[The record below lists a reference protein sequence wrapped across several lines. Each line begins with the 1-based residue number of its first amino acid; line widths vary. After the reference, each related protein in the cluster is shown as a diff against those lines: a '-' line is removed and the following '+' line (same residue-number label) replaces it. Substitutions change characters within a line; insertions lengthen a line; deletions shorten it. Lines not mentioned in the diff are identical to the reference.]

1 MLKARKA
8 NRVIRI
14 PDEKKD
20 AYAALG
26 YKITDMNDK
35 VVAEPHN
42 AEKEAEINGFLTK
55 FEAAMDDD
63 FNAPAALG
71 EIFSFDACEKRA
83 EAVLHRISFD
93 RVKRLPEI
101 PDMVKDAICAMA
113 EIDYQE
119 EKKTPGVK
127 SENSDGYAVTYAD
140 SGNTTGASGRVALMY
155 QEASIYLGNTG
166 LLYKGVSKKY
176 DCEQ

>member
-1 MLKARKA
+1 MLQEAITGPYVDYNYYSETYGGNK
-8 NRVIRI
+8 I
-14 PDEKKD
+14 PKD
-20 AYAALG
+20 
-26 YKITDMNDK
+26 
-35 VVAEPHN
+35 
-42 AEKEAEINGFLTK
+42 
-55 FEAAMDDD
+55 
-63 FNAPAALG
+63 
-71 EIFSFDACEKRA
+71 SFDACEKRA

-140 SGNTTGASGRVALMY
+140 SGNTTGASGRVALMH

-166 LLYKGVSKKY
+166 LLYKGVSRKY

>member
-1 MLKARKA
+1 MLQEAITGPYVDYNYYSETYGGNK
-8 NRVIRI
+8 I
-14 PDEKKD
+14 PKD
-20 AYAALG
+20 
-26 YKITDMNDK
+26 
-35 VVAEPHN
+35 
-42 AEKEAEINGFLTK
+42 
-55 FEAAMDDD
+55 
-63 FNAPAALG
+63 
-71 EIFSFDACEKRA
+71 SFDACEKRA

-140 SGNTTGASGRVALMY
+140 SGNTTGASGRRAL
-155 QEASIYLGNTG
+155 L
-166 LLYKGVSKKY
+166 
-176 DCEQ
+176 